1 MLQAIYVYWIS
12 QMEIIY
18 NASPREHFFP
28 MPSLVTSRSSLK
40 VLKVTTVKT
49 KQNEEVITV
58 GVFTSW
64 KLAKRYIIR
73 LFFFF
78 PSGNPAV
85 KLKHQWVSVI
95 REIYAQCGKSESKQN
110 TGTWAW
116 RGQVSCSATNCS
128 KPLSSSLECVSLLT
142 GSVFGVSVVYVQRGN
157 PHPPWIQTSCCLS
170 LKAKFQMAGPKC
182 L

>member
-1 MLQAIYVYWIS
+1 MLQAIYGYWIS
-12 QMEIIY
+12 KVEILY
-18 NASPREHFFP
+18 NASPHEHFFP
-28 MPSLVTSRSSLK
+28 TPSLVTSRSSLK
-40 VLKVTTVKT
+40 VLKVTTVK
-49 KQNEEVITV
+49 KN
-58 GVFTSW
+58 
-64 KLAKRYIIR
+64 KMKRWSQEY
-73 LFFFF
+73 LHHENWQSATYQAFFP

-85 KLKHQWVSVI
+85 KLKHQWISVI
-95 REIYAQCGKSESKQN
+95 REIHAQCGKSESKQN

-116 RGQVSCSATNCS
+116 RGQVNCSATNSS

-142 GSVFGVSVVYVQRGN
+142 GFVFGVSVVYVQRDN